1 MIIEKNPFPL
11 KDQVTERMLENL
23 KSFSSKF
30 DPSEF
35 WRLHRMF
42 SNPVYYI
49 LTNEKGGARLT
60 GNVLTAMVNG
70 IMDTNLSRF
79 LRAEICRVVD
89 RLRPEGFEPVIVLE
103 TQKAIKFVELALKE
117 EIVPRRNHADLFDRA
132 KGTLRRLSRFV
143 RFDQAVFDAV
153 VAAPV
158 RPARALT
165 VASTIFHVPSLS
177 PPALAAVV
185 ALAGKCRHEEPELAF
200 FLWKALKNRNFQT
213 EAEPL
218 LLFAE
223 RLLVQANQPQQA
235 AGGPPRVE
243 AWVAADVAFGALIRL
258 SGEPREALEAAIA
271 RAADSAASRATTEL
285 RGGKVGT
292 DSARLLAKF
301 AGGVA
306 RLVDAG
312 IAVDRF
318 RGFVARAQAVGLLV
332 GRVVESASIFASAR
346 KVLGA
351 EAESAASRLF
361 AALAAQFRLKKGI
374 LLDALATLPVEL
386 LGDLSVYETEL
397 KKLIGDLKTPDD
409 STTNEKLALAA
420 ANILTARAFR
430 ENGESRAETM
440 TELLELLFSKELAQ
454 TFGPKVERFLF
465 FDGGLNDTQASRVL
479 SVFEAAVRAASKNG
493 NLPSWA
499 TSSAFGLRR
508 HVPRDT
514 WRRWTAKLVTEA
526 TNEGLEQ
533 AREKLVLLA
542 TSPGEEEEK
551 GIEQRIDE
559 LVAERKTGDV
569 PLISALVERLP
580 QERRSQLIE
589 AAISNSGA
597 TGSATEADA
606 TLLKALFAFGVGAA
620 EPRAPTVYNKA
631 IETLS
636 SGRGDSFLLDSTTQ
650 RLTQFSQMCADY
662 LTAELELDPLQ
673 RIRRICGLD
682 NPLATHRMHS
692 NVELLLEVEVNVTNA
707 ETDLFF
713 STLAKISA
721 FNDFKS
727 PWFVPRWWF
736 FKLAMDFKS
745 LEPTL
750 ELLTQSLEGLADAA
764 LKPNSMDFIPKNFL
778 DLLKG
783 ALHLDYPPESPAL
796 ARLLALAR
804 RALIA
809 ERLDFLAKLEVFE
822 GLAVQQWRGAPPPP
836 PTDAPPA
843 VSAFLASLAA
853 LSTATSGSS
862 DLLPSAAELEE
873 AMNSSFG
880 RFALAP
886 RLLAAVDA
894 ARRDRA
900 APLAA
905 EFSGATIENLPQL
918 VAAANGRNFV
928 VDVDIR
934 AARLMKLPLPTG
946 SLPLTPRLVTAILTQ
961 LQQAIDKDALFSEEP
976 QLAAAAAAAAANRR
990 SLTNGERP
998 GPLRLLAASL
1008 ALAAPAT
1015 WAEVK
1020 AKLLAA
1026 VDVESM
1032 YSGELRVGV
1041 GLTVAR
1047 LLHHGFLDPS
1057 FEEIPMKMVTFL
1069 AENFTAQNLAAL
1081 EKVSKGLRFDFFS
1094 PEFTRSMLQFCF
1106 GPQTRPLNAK
1116 LLGLFFLSL
1125 QADFAT
1131 PAQLAEFA
1139 ALPLDS
1145 LSANQQMF
1153 ASFAALRLR
1162 RDPSA
1167 AVFVSP
1173 ANQSGSPQQSLTPA
1187 ILAARL
1193 LASVDASSSAAD
1205 AALVALKSLSSHHL
1219 DSASLETV
1227 FVLLRRLH
1235 RFLDTSSDQTS
1246 RDRLLASLPRNT
1258 RLLLDFSQTQTMISF
1273 SKELFDSAENLPA
1286 KKLAVLLLLL
1296 LVRDSNRLRLP
1307 DFLGLLEHFFTQNGL
1322 VLTHFVWES
1331 LSSKDFTFSPIF
1343 IDEFCQFFSGSNES
1357 SPFWNHLVMIFTFI
1371 FGSLKRTNLQRLNW
1385 FLQQSKRVLNAKT
1398 TCNQRTKDLQNT
1410 LVSFGFLKEDGVLL
1424 EPVEFEPELL
1434 DQVIGLSKNF
1444 TYFS

>member
-11 KDQVTERMLENL
+11 KDQVTEKMLDNL

-49 LTNEKGGARLT
+49 LTNQKGGARLT

-70 IMDTNLSRF
+70 IMDTSLSRF

-117 EIVPRRNHADLFDRA
+117 EIVPRRNSADLFDRA

-143 RFDQAVFDAV
+143 KFDQAVFDAV
-153 VAAPV
+153 VQAPT

-165 VASTIFHVPSLS
+165 VASTIFHVPSLA

-200 FLWKALKNRNFQT
+200 FFFFLLKNRNFKT

-235 AGGPPRVE
+235 AGGQPRVE
-243 AWVAADVAFGALIRL
+243 AWIAADVAFGALLRL

-285 RGGKVGT
+285 RGGKVST

-318 RGFVARAQAVGLLV
+318 KGFVARAQAVGLLV
-332 GRVVESASIFASAR
+332 GRLVESASIFASAR

-386 LGDLSVYETEL
+386 LGDLSVYEIEL
-397 KKLIGDLKTPDD
+397 KRLLGDLKTPDD

-430 ENGESRAETM
+430 ETGESRAETM

-454 TFGPKVERFLF
+454 TFGPKIERFLF
-465 FDGGLNDTQASRVL
+465 FDGGLNDAQASRVL
-479 SVFEAAVRAASKNG
+479 SVFEAALRAASKNG

-514 WRRWTAKLVTEA
+514 WRRWAAKLVVEA
-526 TNEGLEQ
+526 TNGGLEQ

-597 TGSATEADA
+597 TGADG
-606 TLLKALFAFGVGAA
+606 TLLKALFAFSVGAA
-620 EPRAPTVYNKA
+620 EPRAPPVYSKA

-636 SGRGDSFLLDSTTQ
+636 SGKGDSFLLDSTTQ
-650 RLTQFSQMCADY
+650 RLTQFSQVCADY

-736 FKLAMDFKS
+736 FKLAMNFKS

-750 ELLTQSLEGLADAA
+750 QLLTQSLENLADAA
-764 LKPNSMDFIPKNFL
+764 LNPNSMDFIPKNFL
-778 DLLKG
+778 EILKA
-783 ALHLDYPPESPAL
+783 ALQLDYPPESPTL
-796 ARLLALAR
+796 VRLLALAR

-836 PTDAPPA
+836 LTDAPPA
-843 VSAFLASLAA
+843 ASAFLASLAA
-853 LSTATSGSS
+853 LSTATSGGA
-862 DLLPSAAELEE
+862 DPLPSAAELEE
-873 AMNSSFG
+873 AMNTSFG

-905 EFSGATIENLPQL
+905 EFGGATIENLPQL
-918 VAAANGRNFV
+918 VAAANGRAFV

-934 AARLMKLPLPTG
+934 AARLMKLPLAPG
-946 SLPLTPRLVTAILTQ
+946 SLPLTPRLVTAILAQ

-990 SLTNGERP
+990 SLTSGERP

-1008 ALAAPAT
+1008 ALAAPGT

-1026 VDVESM
+1026 VDAESM

-1041 GLTVAR
+1041 GLTVVR

-1057 FEEIPMKMVTFL
+1057 FEEIPKKMVTFL

-1106 GPQTRPLNAK
+1106 GPQSRPLNAK

-1125 QADFAT
+1125 QTDFAT

-1167 AVFVSP
+1167 AVFVSS
-1173 ANQSGSPQQSLTPA
+1173 ANQSGSAQQALTPA

-1205 AALVALKSLSSHHL
+1205 AALAALKSLSSHHL
-1219 DSASLETV
+1219 DSASLESV

-1286 KKLAVLLLLL
+1286 KKLAISLLLL

-1322 VLTHFVWES
+1322 VLTHFVWDS
-1331 LSSKDFTFSPIF
+1331 LSSKDFTYSPIF
-1343 IDEFCQFFSGSNES
+1343 IDEFCQFFSNANES

-1371 FGSLKRTNLQRLNW
+1371 FGSLKRTNLQGLNW
-1385 FLQQSKRVLNAKT
+1385 FLQQSKRVLNAKS